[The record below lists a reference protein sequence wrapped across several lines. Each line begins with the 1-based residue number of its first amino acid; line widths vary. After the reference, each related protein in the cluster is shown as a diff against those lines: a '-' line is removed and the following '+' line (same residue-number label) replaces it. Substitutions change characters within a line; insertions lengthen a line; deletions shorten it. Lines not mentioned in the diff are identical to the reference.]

1 MPSTPAMTT
10 PMMFFMTK
18 PGDMTPMEHSPT
30 PPFAVPYAAPRLA
43 KTSAEA
49 HPIQAKKDAVD
60 VSMATAPLMINKMER
75 GGHKDTKKKRVG
87 LDWDEVY
94 CIQ

>member
-1 MPSTPAMTT
+1 MPRTPAMTT
-10 PMMFFMTK
+10 PMMFFMTR

-49 HPIQAKKDAVD
+49 QPIQAKKDAVD
-60 VSMATAPLMINKMER
+60 VSMATCPLDDMIAR
-75 GGHKDTKKKRVG
+75 LRYSSRWDVRVTVV
-87 LDWDEVY
+87 L
-94 CIQ
+94 Q